1 MSFAQPPI
9 PHPGFGSRIFRRRI
23 RLENRDGAVI
33 AGLEDNLH
41 AARLRL
47 RHDGSR
53 ILAVEAQWLR
63 QPNRNCGGAIAQLGR
78 LAGQQLT
85 GSRALFR
92 ACDDP
97 RRHCT
102 HLHDL
107 LGLAAAH
114 ALRPAP
120 TREFDLAVPDPKDG
134 VTVAQIRVD
143 GEPIHRWRT
152 DLLQILGPEE
162 ARGGMFLRG
171 FGAWSA
177 ARWGGDALEAAAVL
191 QMGIIISGSQRFDLE
206 AMRRLHPDV
215 ALVSR
220 ERVDTCYAYQAERI
234 DTALPTQ
241 GTVRDFTDCPEQLLR
256 FL

>member
-1 MSFAQPPI
+1 MAKEIIHGEQSRQAILRGVNQLADAVKITLGPK
-9 PHPGFGSRIFRRRI
+9 GRNVVLDKKFGS
-23 RLENRDGAVI
+23 
-33 AGLEDNLH
+33 
-41 AARLRL
+41 
-47 RHDGSR
+47 
-53 ILAVEAQWLR
+53 
-63 QPNRNCGGAIAQLGR
+63 PAI
-78 LAGQQLT
+78 T
-85 GSRALFR
+85 
-92 ACDDP
+92 
-97 RRHCT
+97 
-102 HLHDL
+102 
-107 LGLAAAH
+107 
-114 ALRPAP
+114 
-120 TREFDLAVPDPKDG
+120 KDG

-143 GEPIHRWRT
+143 GEPVHRWRT
-152 DLLQILGPEE
+152 DLQQILGPEE

-241 GTVRDFTDCPEQLLR
+241 GTVRDFTDCPEELLR

>member
-1 MSFAQPPI
+1 MKKTATTPI
-9 PHPGFGSRIFRRRI
+9 ESVLRRER
-23 RLENRDGAVI
+23 R
-33 AGLEDNLH
+33 
-41 AARLRL
+41 
-47 RHDGSR
+47 
-53 ILAVEAQWLR
+53 W
-63 QPNRNCGGAIAQLGR
+63 AIAQLGR

-107 LGLAAAH
+107 LGLAAGH

-134 VTVAQIRVD
+134 VTIAQIRVD
-143 GEPIHRWRT
+143 GDPVHRWRT

-206 AMRRLHPDV
+206 AMRRLHPDDV
-215 ALVSR
+215 ADAMAFAPADQPLPAEPR
-220 ERVDTCYAYQAERI
+220 IPAY
-234 DTALPTQ
+234 DDP
-241 GTVRDFTDCPEQLLR
+241 
-256 FL
+256 